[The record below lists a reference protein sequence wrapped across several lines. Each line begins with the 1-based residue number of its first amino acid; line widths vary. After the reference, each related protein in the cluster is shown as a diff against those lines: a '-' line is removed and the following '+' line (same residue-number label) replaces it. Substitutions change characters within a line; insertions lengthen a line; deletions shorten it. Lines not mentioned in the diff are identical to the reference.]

1 MFGKKS
7 IALDENAPGGA
18 KPPKS
23 FVETII
29 STTPVLLTVVATL
42 LAGLSS
48 SEMTQA
54 QYYRSMAAQ
63 YQSKAGDQWGF
74 FQAKRIRG
82 SGLEQTADLLGPSAE
97 PLAQTLPTRP
107 DPLQTSV
114 RRPARQSRR

>member
-1 MFGKKS
+1 MLGKKAFS
-7 IALDENAPGGA
+7 GGEQATAGA

-63 YQSKAGDQWGF
+63 FQSKAGDQWGF

-82 SGLEQTADLLGPSAE
+82 SSLEQAADLLRSSGGA
-97 PLAQTLPTRP
+97 LT
-107 DPLQTSV
+107 
-114 RRPARQSRR
+114 